1 MIRGIFLKLSLNSK
15 IRLNN
20 DVEMPRFGLGTWKTK
35 GKDAINAV
43 KWAIEAGYIHIDTAS
58 LYGNEKEIG
67 QAIKESKIRREDIFI
82 TSKVWDSD
90 QGFDPTLK
98 ALDISLKKLGTSYV
112 DLYLIHWPR
121 KQKRKETWT
130 ALEKINKDEK
140 ARAIGVAN
148 YWIHHIQEILENFEI
163 IPAVNQFELSPYLY
177 REELINFCREN
188 NIAIEAYSPLTH
200 GKKLNNPK
208 LRNIAKKYNKS
219 TAQILIRWGLQH
231 VFIEIPKSTQK
242 EHIIQNADVFD
253 FQLREEDMI
262 ALNEIEENYQLLYDT
277 SKWD

>member
-1 MIRGIFLKLSLNSK
+1 MNST

-20 DVEMPRFGLGTWKTK
+20 NVEMPIFGLGTWQTK
-35 GKDAINAV
+35 GKNAINAV
-43 KWAIEAGYIHIDTAS
+43 KWALEAGYIHIDTAT

-67 QAIKESKIRREDIFI
+67 QAITESKIPREDIFI
-82 TSKVWDSD
+82 TSKVLDSD

-98 ALDISLKKLGTSYV
+98 ALDISLKKLGTSYI

-121 KQKRKETWT
+121 KKKRKETWT
-130 ALEKINKDEK
+130 ALEKIYKDEK

-148 YWIHHIQEILENFEI
+148 YWIQHIKEILENFKI
-163 IPAVNQFELSPYLY
+163 IPAVNQFELSPFLY
-177 REELINFCREN
+177 REELIDFCRKN
-188 NIAIEAYSPLTH
+188 NITIEAYSPLSH
-200 GKKLNNPK
+200 GKKLNNPEVK
-208 LRNIAKKYNKS
+208 NIAKKYNKS

-231 VFIEIPKSTQK
+231 KFVEIPKSTQK

-253 FQLREEDMI
+253 FQLSKEDMK
-262 ALNEIEENYQLLYDT
+262 ALNNIEEKFQLLYDT